1 MTLGAFIVGI
11 ILITIHLLTNQILPS
26 DRIKRDRWLS
36 LSGGIAAAYIFVYVL
51 PAFHEEQAS
60 LEDTDGLAMESELY
74 FVGLIGMLL
83 FFGIQNLVNRS
94 LNRSENKSD
103 EAETK
108 VIERRVFWVQ
118 IFFFSIYNMLI
129 SFVVIQSQVQGVQV
143 AFYSS
148 AIGLHFFAVAHD
160 MWRENSEMYNK
171 YGRYVLAAGIVV
183 GWLVGSFV
191 TFDTLILAIIFSFI
205 SGAMILNVIKYEMP
219 AEREAHFKWFL
230 TGAIGYSLIVLML
243 KFFFDW

>member
-1 MTLGAFIVGI
+1 MTIGAFVVGV

-36 LSGGIAAAYIFVYVL
+36 FSGGIAAAYIFVYVL

-60 LEDTDGLAMESELY
+60 LQDTDDLAMESELY

-83 FFGIQNLVNRS
+83 FFGIQNIVNRS
-94 LNRSENKSD
+94 LNKSEKESD
-103 EAETK
+103 TAQGK
-108 VIERRVFWVQ
+108 VIENRVFWVQ
-118 IFFFSIYNMLI
+118 IIFFSIYNMLI
-129 SFVVIQSQVQGVQV
+129 SFVVIQSQVQGIQV

-171 YGRYVLAAGIVV
+171 YGWYVLAAGIVI

-191 TFDTLILAIIFSFI
+191 TFNTLVLTIIFSFI

-219 AEREAHFKWFL
+219 EEREAHFKWFL
-230 TGAIGYSLIVLML
+230 TGAAGYATIVLML